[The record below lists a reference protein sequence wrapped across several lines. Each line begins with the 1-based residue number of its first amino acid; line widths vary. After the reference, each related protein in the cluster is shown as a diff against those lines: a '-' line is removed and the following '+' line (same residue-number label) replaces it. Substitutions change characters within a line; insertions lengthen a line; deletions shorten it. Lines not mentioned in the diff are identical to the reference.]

1 MMQEDVKKNEMKKK
15 DLVIFGYDM
24 IGDSNPWDAP
34 EVELWIGEYRNSN
47 FILGRIYEGE
57 YEGDDGETYYNS
69 FYWEF
74 HEAPKDEKNKRVDES
89 LIVEL
94 IDYMDYDS
102 NYQNSKWE
110 EVVSSIT

>member
-1 MMQEDVKKNEMKKK
+1 MKKTSIKNEMKKK
-15 DLVIFGYDM
+15 DLAIFGYDM

-34 EVELWIGEYRNSN
+34 EVELWIGEYKNSN

-74 HEAPKDEKNKRVDES
+74 HEPQKMKKINV
-89 LIVEL
+89 LMNL
-94 IDYMDYDS
+94 
-102 NYQNSKWE
+102 
-110 EVVSSIT
+110 

>member
-1 MMQEDVKKNEMKKK
+1 MNKMSKK

-24 IGDSNPWDAP
+24 IGDSNPWGAP
-34 EVELWIGEYRNSN
+34 EVELWIGEYKNSN

-57 YEGDDGETYYNS
+57 YEGEDGETYYNS
-69 FYWEF
+69 SYWEF

>member
-1 MMQEDVKKNEMKKK
+1 MSKK

-24 IGDSNPWDAP
+24 IGDIHPWGAP
-34 EVELWIGEYRNSN
+34 EVELWIGKYKESD
-47 FILGRIYEGE
+47 FILGRVYEGE
-57 YEGDDGETYYNS
+57 YQDDDGETYYNS

-74 HEAPKDEKNKRVDES
+74 HKAPKDENNERFDES

-102 NYQNSKWE
+102 NFQNSKWE

>member
-24 IGDSNPWDAP
+24 IGDSNPWDAT
-34 EVELWIGEYRNSN
+34 EVELWIGEYKNSD

-74 HEAPKDEKNKRVDES
+74 HEAVHIIQQKN
-89 LIVEL
+89 
-94 IDYMDYDS
+94 
-102 NYQNSKWE
+102 
-110 EVVSSIT
+110 

>member
-34 EVELWIGEYRNSN
+34 EVELWIGEYKNSD
-47 FILGRIYEGE
+47 FILGRIYEGK

-102 NYQNSKWE
+102 DFQDSKWE